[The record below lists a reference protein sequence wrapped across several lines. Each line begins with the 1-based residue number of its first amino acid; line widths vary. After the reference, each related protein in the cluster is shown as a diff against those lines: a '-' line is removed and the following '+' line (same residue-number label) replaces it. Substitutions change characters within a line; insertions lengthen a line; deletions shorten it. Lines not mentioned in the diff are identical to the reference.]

1 MFPETP
7 ILSPSSSALPPN
19 HPSSPSPE
27 GFLLKKCLIIAG
39 SVLMQCLLLGLLFYG
54 SFPHCQHFT
63 GGAAQSLVQLWSVVW
78 TCLGV
83 VTLGLH
89 GTLRE
94 RLPAMLLYLALCAGI
109 TVLQVVASVFFFEA
123 LLAIVFNV
131 FWLTLVYSYVLDL
144 KAGQKEEPKKDEG

>member
-1 MFPETP
+1 M
-7 ILSPSSSALPPN
+7 
-19 HPSSPSPE
+19 
-27 GFLLKKCLIIAG
+27 
-39 SVLMQCLLLGLLFYG
+39 
-54 SFPHCQHFT
+54 
-63 GGAAQSLVQLWSVVW
+63 W

-144 KAGQKEEPKKDEG
+144 KAGQKEEPKKDKG